1 MKDKINRS
9 IRADCKKAGF
19 IPKGKFIFG
28 RAGPDIIS
36 GLAIDSPPRATYV
49 WSFVLPRYDNIDF
62 LHLSLGSRFLE
73 IRGNEDYEFETIL
86 HGWRSVAGVKNACNL
101 IKYIEEEQRTG
112 DYACWAKFL
121 SLVRIGKFD
130 EAAHNWAMIQ
140 TISVLSAARKI
151 DEIAEA
157 LECGGWD
164 AVQSLQS
171 KWCGETDKL
180 LKGVPANIVV
190 EC

>member
-36 GLAIDSPPRATYV
+36 GLAIDSPPRTTYV
-49 WSFVLPRYDNIDF
+49 WSFVLPRYDDIDF
-62 LHLSLGSRFLE
+62 LHLSLGSRFVE
-73 IRGNEDYEFETIL
+73 IRCNEDYVFETIL
-86 HGWRSVAGVKNACNL
+86 HGWRAVSGVENACDL
-101 IKYIEEEQRTG
+101 IKYIEEKQRAG
-112 DYACWAKFL
+112 DYALWAKFL
-121 SLVRIGKFD
+121 SFVRIGKFD
-130 EAAHNWAMIQ
+130 EAAYSWAIIQ

-151 DEIAEA
+151 AEIAEA
-157 LECGGWD
+157 LECGGWK
-164 AVQSLQS
+164 AVQSLLS
-171 KWCGETDKL
+171 EWCGRTDKL
-180 LKGVPANIVV
+180 LKGVPANIVA